1 MWRGRVTKVLFQVM
15 SSETMV
21 MKVRDVEGKSN
32 HEDDQSGDQQ

>member
-1 MWRGRVTKVLFQVM
+1 MWRGRVTKVLFQVV

-32 HEDDQSGDQQ
+32 EGVVSSDVI